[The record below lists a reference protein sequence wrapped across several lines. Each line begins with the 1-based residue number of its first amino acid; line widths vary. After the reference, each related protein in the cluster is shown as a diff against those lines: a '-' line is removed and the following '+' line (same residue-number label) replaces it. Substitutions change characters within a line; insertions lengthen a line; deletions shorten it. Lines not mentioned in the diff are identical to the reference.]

1 MSKDIFAEAA
11 AERQRLLDYIKQHGE
26 CVHVQLARFSGDT
39 PGNVMRKMRL
49 MEANGEVKITQYS
62 RVYLLTALKDTVM
75 SGEEMRR
82 HAKAKKATTR
92 HECTAK
98 PTTQVGMCHPVK
110 GKPWLVRNVGDRQP
124 IRNPDAMQGAGY
136 RGMTQLEATA

>member
-26 CVHVQLARFSGDT
+26 IVHVQLARFSGDT
-39 PGNVMRKMRL
+39 PGNIMRKMRL

-75 SGEEMRR
+75 SGEDMRR
-82 HAKAKKATTR
+82 NTKAKKAQSR
-92 HECTAK
+92 EDGEAK